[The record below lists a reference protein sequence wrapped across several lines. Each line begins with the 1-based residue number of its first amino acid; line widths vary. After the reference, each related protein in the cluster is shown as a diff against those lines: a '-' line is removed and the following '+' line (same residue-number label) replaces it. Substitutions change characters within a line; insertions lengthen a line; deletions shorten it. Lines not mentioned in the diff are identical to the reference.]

1 VPVVEPESKRVLV
14 ADDEMN
20 MRRVLEAI
28 LRREGY
34 DVVTA
39 ANGADAFAQMNRS
52 IHTVITDLKM
62 PGLDGMGLLRKL
74 QTDFPEVPVVMITA
88 HGSVEN
94 AVEAVKLGAF
104 DYLEKPFEQEQIRQ
118 IVAKAMRTHELARR
132 DARPEEPFG
141 RGRFRLIGESPAI
154 RQIYAVVEK
163 VANTPST
170 VLITGESGTGKELIA
185 RALHENS
192 SRHGGPFI
200 KINCAA
206 IPKTLM
212 ESELFGYEKGAFTG
226 AVGAK
231 PGRFELA
238 HGGTLFLDEIGEIPV
253 EMQVKLLRVLQESE
267 FERVGGIKTIK
278 VDVRLVTA
286 TNRDLPELIAEDT
299 FREDLFYRLNVVPI
313 HIPPLRERREDIPLL
328 ADHFITKFND
338 RLRKEITGISA
349 QAVAV
354 LGSYHWPG
362 NIRELENLMERT
374 MLFCEGPQIEGYDL
388 PPEMGHGGTTPT
400 AGSAA
405 AWLTTTGTHSAPPPL
420 DDVAATHPAGPGGG
434 GPATPPSGPIT
445 LTSLP
450 AVTSAPAGSLKEAVR
465 AETERVER
473 GLIMRALEETN
484 GNVTQAAR
492 KLKISRKS
500 LQTKMKEFGLRDRES
515 VRET

>member
-1 VPVVEPESKRVLV
+1 
-14 ADDEMN
+14 
-20 MRRVLEAI
+20 
-28 LRREGY
+28 
-34 DVVTA
+34 
-39 ANGADAFAQMNRS
+39 
-52 IHTVITDLKM
+52 
-62 PGLDGMGLLRKL
+62 
-74 QTDFPEVPVVMITA
+74 MITA

-118 IVAKAMRTHELARR
+118 VVAKALSTFALARR
-132 DARPEEPFG
+132 DARPEETTS

-154 RQIYAVVEK
+154 KQIYGVVEK

-238 HGGTLFLDEIGEIPV
+238 HGGTLFLDEIGEIPI

-286 TNRDLPELIAEDT
+286 TNRDLLQEIGAGT

-328 ADHFITKFND
+328 VDHFIAKFNE
-338 RLRKEITGISA
+338 RLRKQVTSISPEA
-349 QAVAV
+349 IGHLVA
-354 LGSYHWPG
+354 HPWPG

-374 MLFCEGPQIEGYDL
+374 VLFCEGTQLRASDL
-388 PPEMGHGGTTPT
+388 PPEISHLQPV
-400 AGSAA
+400 AVPVAAPADEAARAA
-405 AWLTTTGTHSAPPPL
+405 AG
-420 DDVAATHPAGPGGG
+420 AA
-434 GPATPPSGPIT
+434 
-445 LTSLP
+445 LP
-450 AVTSAPAGSLKEAVR
+450 EGSLKEVVR
-465 AETERVER
+465 AQTERVER
-473 GLIMRALEETN
+473 ELIQRALDETG

-500 LQTKMKEFGLRDRES
+500 LQTKMKEFGLRDQTRGE
-515 VRET
+515 

>member
-1 VPVVEPESKRVLV
+1 MTASASDVKRVLV
-14 ADDEMN
+14 ADDELN

-34 DVVTA
+34 DVITA
-39 ANGADAFAQMNRS
+39 ANGLEALGGMRNDV
-52 IHTVITDLKM
+52 HTVITDLKM
-62 PGLDGMGLLRKL
+62 PGLDGMSLLKRL
-74 QTDFPEVPVVMITA
+74 SAEYPDVPVVMITA

-118 IVAKAMRTHELARR
+118 VVAKAINTYALSRR
-132 DARPEEPFG
+132 DARPEEPSG
-141 RGRFRLIGESPAI
+141 RGRFRLVGESPAI

-192 SRHGGPFI
+192 SRHAGPFI

-238 HGGTLFLDEIGEIPV
+238 HGGTLFLDEIGEIPI

-286 TNRDLPELIAEDT
+286 TNRDLMQEIAAGA
-299 FREDLFYRLNVVPI
+299 FRDDLFYRLNVVPI

-328 ADHFITKFND
+328 VDHFLAKFND
-338 RLRKEITGISA
+338 RLKKQIAAIAPEAIEKL
-349 QAVAV
+349 VA
-354 LGSYHWPG
+354 HNWPG

-374 MLFCEGPQIEGYDL
+374 MLFCEGPEIRVSDL
-388 PPEMGHGGTTPT
+388 PPEIAGAGAAALVGLAAATPGLPTAPSLGGTPG
-400 AGSAA
+400 APASAEEARPA
-405 AWLTTTGTHSAPPPL
+405 A
-420 DDVAATHPAGPGGG
+420 
-434 GPATPPSGPIT
+434 
-445 LTSLP
+445 
-450 AVTSAPAGSLKEAVR
+450 AGSLKEAVR

-473 GLIMRALEETN
+473 ELILRALEETG

-500 LQTKMKEFGLRDRES
+500 LQTKMKELGLR
-515 VRET
+515 TGG